1 MQDDLTIAIDI
12 EEISLDDKARLG
24 PVTLVKITSAQ
35 QVSIFVTFHGEE
47 VDVKSDEGR
56 GDEE

>member
-24 PVTLVKITSAQ
+24 PVTLVEITSAQ
-35 QVSIFVTFHGEE
+35 QVSILVTFHGEE
-47 VDVKSDEGR
+47 VDVKANEGR